1 MPVSKN
7 PIKKETWKK
16 KISKSLKGNYKIRI
30 PKDKLRYLY
39 LDRRLSS
46 KQIAKEFNCSK
57 ITILRQLHQYNIP
70 VRKAKIKIDIPQN
83 RLEHLYI
90 NKRLSIYKIAEIFN
104 TNPVVI
110 HGRLHEYS
118 IPLRSISEA
127 LKGRIPWNKGKNLP
141 EETRRKIGKISK
153 ERWSN
158 PEYRKKMEIYNKKSS
173 TRIRGDRNPMKN
185 REIREKVSKKMKGK
199 LVGDKN
205 PAKKLKVRRKISR
218 TLKGHIVSP
227 KVKKKIA
234 KSLIGKYIGELNP
247 FYGRHHTK
255 EVKEKSRI
263 RAIRQ
268 LVSGKLRNRI
278 TSIELKIEKELGKR
292 NIYYKKQ
299 FPLINRTIADFYLP
313 RYRVVIYCD
322 GSFWHKSKW
331 AEKQGV
337 IEKDK
342 KQNRILTVN
351 GYKVF
356 RFPEVKINNSV
367 EKCVNK
373 IVKYINKIRN

>member
-1 MPVSKN
+1 MTKR
-7 PIKKETWKK
+7 IDTTEDELKE
-16 KISKSLKGNYKIRI
+16 
-30 PKDKLRYLY
+30 LY
-39 LDRRLSS
+39 LDKKLSS
-46 KQIAKEFNCSK
+46 EKIAQKFKCCK
-57 ITILRQLHQYNIP
+57 ATILKRLHQYNIP
-70 VRKAKIKIDIPQN
+70 LREAGKRKINISKK
-83 RLEHLYI
+83 RLRELYE
-90 NKRLSIYKIAEIFN
+90 NKKLSIYKISKIFN
-104 TNPVVI
+104 TSSVTI
-110 HGRLHEYS
+110 YKRLKEYG
-118 IPLRSISEA
+118 IRRRSISEA

-141 EETRRKIGKISK
+141 EGTRRKIGKISK

-173 TRIRGDRNPMKN
+173 ERMKGDKNPMKN
-185 REIREKVSKKMKGK
+185 REVREKVSKKMKGK

-234 KSLIGKYIGELNP
+234 RSLIGRYAGKLNP

-268 LVSGKLRNRI
+268 LISGKLRNRI

-299 FPLINRTIADFYLP
+299 FPLLNRTIADFYLP
-313 RYRVVIYCD
+313 RYRVAIYCD
-322 GSFWHKSKW
+322 GSFWHESKW

-337 IEKDK
+337 REKDR
-342 KQNRILTVN
+342 KQVKILIAN

-356 RFPEVKINNSV
+356 RFPEIEINKSPK
-367 EKCVNK
+367 KCVDK
-373 IVKYINKIRN
+373 VTKYINQV